1 MLFFSQRQGNV
12 RVVDLNN
19 AVSTLGSRSLF
30 LNKVFPEG
38 NLSRRGAS
46 VTFDGAKVGRSVG
59 ATKPFQIVFQPFNF
73 SKTAIF
79 VISALLFHPKS
90 IFV

>member
-12 RVVDLNN
+12 RVVGFNN

-30 LNKVFPEG
+30 LNKVFLEG

-46 VTFDGAKVGRSVG
+46 VTFDGAKVGRSDV
-59 ATKPFQIVFQPFNF
+59 AAKPFLIVFQPFNF
-73 SKTAIF
+73 SKTAVF
-79 VISALLFHPKS
+79 VISTLLFHPKT
-90 IFV
+90 ILV